1 MEAVKAPLL
10 LLALALG
17 LAALLV
23 ATGSG
28 VRTSAVPDAGAAAA
42 VPAEADASVGQL
54 VLQRCGT
61 CHGLETLS
69 HNPQD
74 AAGWTKTVDTMTQMG
89 AQVAPSERDALI
101 AYLARHFGK

>member
-1 MEAVKAPLL
+1 MKAKAPLL
-10 LLALALG
+10 LLGLALG

-28 VRTSAVPDAGAAAA
+28 LRSPAAPSANAVAT
-42 VPAEADASVGQL
+42 VPAEADAAVGQL

-74 AAGWTKTVDTMTQMG
+74 AAGWSKTVATMTQMG

-101 AYLARHFGK
+101 TYLARHFGK